1 MIHRS
6 FVSVVLVVT
15 FVSAVSFR
23 SFRWFRFDGFVLAFW
38 VLVHARLA
46 LLDYWIVGLLDC
58 WPFIRQIAIVSVFA
72 RKFCR

>member
-23 SFRWFRFDGFVLAFW
+23 SFRWFRFGVLGFSTCQNIQYYHLFKFDGTILNNVVLA
-38 VLVHARLA
+38 
-46 LLDYWIVGLLDC
+46 IV
-58 WPFIRQIAIVSVFA
+58 INNM
-72 RKFCR
+72 